1 MEFTID
7 RDTFLKSLARANGI
21 IEKKTTL
28 PILSNIL
35 MEAANSKLTITATDL
50 DLIFIHQLSNVEILE
65 EGKWGQ
71 LFKVGDVNDL
81 SVKILSAL
89 DNNIEYDTKSRA
101 RYFSSSRCVEQY
113 EKLFVES

>member
-1 MEFTID
+1 M
-7 RDTFLKSLARANGI
+7 ARSEI
-21 IEKKTTL
+21 F
-28 PILSNIL
+28 ILSSDFEGFPNVL
-35 MEAANSKLTITATDL
+35 LEALCCDCSIISSDC
-50 DLIFIHQLSNVEILE
+50 DSGPREILE